1 MIVLLKTMSPL
12 KQICCFLVILN
23 GQLTFG
29 QNPNSKVSIELSI
42 PHSGEIPWLNTYSDK
57 NNAYVI
63 IRNNSDSA
71 HYFYEDRYI
80 YGYYNIS
87 FEINYKDSIYP
98 VTRTPKL
105 WWRNHPSYHIVKPK
119 ESLVFPH
126 MVIDTS
132 YANALRQEGIF
143 ENGWIGFPKV
153 SDTVE
158 IRVVYQLCAQEE
170 VNDEENIGR
179 LNYRRDGYLDYLDGD
194 IESEPIKPSKETQ
207 KPKIPEQKKSP
218 DTKSIIIFNE
228 PLVSAWQKVIL

>member
-1 MIVLLKTMSPL
+1 M
-12 KQICCFLVILN
+12 LN

-63 IRNNSDSA
+63 IRNNSDST

-87 FEINYKDSIYP
+87 FEIKYKDSIYP
-98 VTRTPKL
+98 VTRAPKL

-132 YANALRQEGIF
+132 FANALRGDGIF
-143 ENGWIGFPKV
+143 ENGWIGFPVTSKW
-153 SDTVE
+153 DTAE
-158 IRVVYQLCAQEE
+158 IRVIYQLCDPGEITY
-170 VNDEENIGR
+170 EENIER
-179 LNYRRDGYLDYLDGD
+179 LNYRKDDYIDYLDGD
-194 IESEPIKPSKETQ
+194 IDSEIYYGTTKEKPKQKAAEPIKPTPKLTRP
-207 KPKIPEQKKSP
+207 KP
-218 DTKSIIIFNE
+218 IIIFNE
-228 PLVSAWQKVIL
+228 PLVSEWQKVVLH